1 MREREDE
8 DLEAPSPPRRREVEL
23 PGASDAVAEAVEAQR
38 AAAQL
43 QAEKDAAEELRLL
56 ETRRAARDKAAASRA
71 RLRRRQIQLTAIVS
85 NHWRRYNIRLEKRTS
100 EGLAAAPPAVRAAF
114 DELQHVEAALRECE
128 VA

>member
-1 MREREDE
+1 M
-8 DLEAPSPPRRREVEL
+8 EL

-85 NHWRRYNIRLEKRTS
+85 NHWRRYNIRLEKRTA
-100 EGLAAAPPAVRAAF
+100 ERGW
-114 DELQHVEAALRECE
+114 LQPRRLCVLRLMSCSMSRRL
-128 VA
+128 